1 MRSGLRHSDMSLG
14 LRLPVRTRA
23 IRVLAALALL
33 APLAACDTISSMNP
47 FDKNETYKPEIIPEV
62 PAEQLYNEGLGY
74 LAKNDYES
82 AAKRFASLDRQY
94 PFSSWAKKA
103 LILQT
108 FANFSNRQYDDAI
121 ANGKRFLALNPT
133 SPDAAYA
140 AYLVAMSYYN
150 QIPDISRDQERS
162 EKALVALQEVVTR
175 WPKSEYYEDAK
186 FKMNVVRDQLAGRE
200 MTIGRYYLDR
210 RNYTAAIN
218 RFRNVVSQYQTTN
231 QIEEALARLTEA
243 YLALGVVPEAETAAA
258 VLGHNFPDSS
268 WYKDTYKLMQSKG
281 LEPRENEG
289 SWISKAFKSVGLG

>member
-1 MRSGLRHSDMSLG
+1 MSLG

-268 WYKDTYKLMQSKG
+268 WYKDPYKLMQSKG